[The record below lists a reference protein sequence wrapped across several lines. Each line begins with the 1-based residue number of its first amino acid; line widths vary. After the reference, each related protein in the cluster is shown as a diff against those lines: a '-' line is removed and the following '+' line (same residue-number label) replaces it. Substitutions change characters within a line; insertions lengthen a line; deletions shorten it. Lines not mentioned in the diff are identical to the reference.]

1 MAETAQMDERGLE
14 DRLSKPLPETCDLLR
29 RTPGDAVVLGA
40 GGKMGPTLAMMLKRA
55 APEKNVYAVSRF
67 SDKQLRDRIRDKGVA
82 IVEADLLDESVYA
95 GLPEVPNVF
104 YLAGMKFGATGQ
116 QALTWAMNAY
126 MPALVA
132 RRYNQSRIV
141 ALSTGNVYP
150 FVDIPGGGSREQDAP
165 EPIGEYAQSCLGRE
179 RVFQY
184 FSGRFGTVVTLIR
197 LNYANEPRYGIL
209 VDLTQKILHGAPID
223 VTMGAVNLIW
233 QGDANNYIVRALSV
247 AQSPPMVL
255 NVTGAEVL
263 SVRDL
268 AGRIGELLGVEP
280 RFVGQEAPT
289 ALLSDASACFD
300 LFGRPVTSLDDMMR
314 VIVAWVA
321 AGKPMLGKPTK
332 YDVRDGRF

>member
-95 GLPEVPNVF
+95 GLPEAPNVF